1 PNCNRQACHCEL
13 DHATGWENGGTTS
26 ESNIECLCSRHHHGK
41 HDAGWAPKRLEHGST
56 EWTGPTGH
64 RYVEPPATYPVDHTT
79 GPPDKTEPDAAE
91 ETNPD
96 PPPF

>member
-1 PNCNRQACHCEL
+1 M
-13 DHATGWENGGTTS
+13 HA
-26 ESNIECLCSRHHHGK
+26 LCARHHHGK
-41 HDAGWAPKRLEHGST
+41 HDAGWAPKRLDDGST

-79 GPPDKTEPDAAE
+79 DPPERTEPAAAE
-91 ETNPD
+91 ENDPD